1 MDHIKHLMGY
11 DQYVTPHHE
20 HSHENY
26 ERNMRNT
33 DVGDYMYDN
42 SPYLWGEMNAVNNN
56 HMDTDENKTWHMYND
71 EYYEMENLIG
81 GSHYPNM
88 ENDTSDNITDGEY
101 NIQLFNV

>member
-1 MDHIKHLMGY
+1 
-11 DQYVTPHHE
+11 
-20 HSHENY
+20 
-26 ERNMRNT
+26 MRDT
-33 DVGDYMYDN
+33 DVGDCMYDNSPYLWGEMNMRDTDVGDCMYDN

-56 HMDTDENKTWHMYND
+56 HMDTDENKPWHMYDD

-81 GSHYPNM
+81 GSYYPNM